1 MNEVLTAT
9 TSDARGSGDGNGRDA
24 FTAIVQRVL
33 IAAFLGAIG
42 LPALGLALHLDRG
55 GSSGENRRLAPPPEL
70 ADLLRPGHFLY
81 TFKQYV
87 QDNFGFRSR
96 LVRWH
101 SLVTLGLLRS
111 SPSTNVVLGKERWL
125 FQANEHVLEDYQCV
139 RPYTDLELGR
149 WTEAFERRRAWLEER
164 GIRYLV
170 VFAPNTSTIYPE
182 QLPDRLRRLGPKS
195 RMDQLCEAL
204 RATTPVR
211 ALDLRP
217 ALLAAKARE
226 RLYHTTDTHWNDRG
240 AFVAYTEIVAA
251 LTPWF
256 PAERPLP
263 RDAFDAVAQDAIGG
277 DLAGQIGLADEYRE
291 EWLRLVPRAPRR
303 AVFTPSLEEQQR
315 HFKVISD
322 MEHVAEVRDGA
333 SGLPRAVMFRDSF
346 GTALLPFLAE
356 HFARIRFDW
365 VDERFDAGVVE
376 SEQPQLVIQ
385 EVTERFLMRDPPKA
399 FVGRP

>member
-1 MNEVLTAT
+1 MAQAPTST
-9 TSDARGSGDGNGRDA
+9 TSDARGRDPFTA
-24 FTAIVQRVL
+24 PFTAILQRVL
-33 IAAFLGAIG
+33 IGAFLGAIC
-42 LPALGLALHLDRG
+42 LPMLGLALHLDRDMAI
-55 GSSGENRRLAPPPEL
+55 GENRRLAPPPGL
-70 ADLLRPGHFLY
+70 ADLAQPGHFLY
-81 TFKQYV
+81 ELKQYV

-101 SLVTLGLLRS
+101 SLVMLDLLGS
-111 SPSTNVVLGKERWL
+111 SPSTNVVLGKDRWL

-139 RPYTDLELGR
+139 RPYTDAELGG
-149 WTEAFERRRAWLEER
+149 WTEAFERRRAWLAER

-170 VFAPNTSTIYPE
+170 VFAPNTHTIYPE
-182 QLPDRLRRLGPKS
+182 QLPDALRRLGPKS
-195 RMDQLCEAL
+195 RLDQFCEAL
-204 RATTPVR
+204 RARTQVR

-217 ALLAAKARE
+217 ALLAAKPRE

-240 AFVAYTEIVAA
+240 AFVACTEIAAA

-256 PAERPLP
+256 PAVRPLP
-263 RDAFDAVAQDAIGG
+263 REAFDAVAQDAIGG

-322 MEHVAEVRDGA
+322 MEHVAEIRDGA
-333 SGLPRAVMFRDSF
+333 DGLPRAVMFRDSF

-365 VDERFDAGVVE
+365 IDERFDEELVA
-376 SEQPQLVIQ
+376 SEKPQLVIQ
-385 EVTERFLMRDPPKA
+385 ELTERFLMRDPPPA
-399 FVGRP
+399 FSGKP